1 MLSCSR
7 HHYGNFTCNS
17 ATSPLDSVTC
27 DVALMRYLAMECL
40 NPAASSGSA
49 HSKMSPVLVQ
59 TIRLEMDIIAS
70 HGALRILS
78 LLNWS
83 KLYSQSIYSDCLNM
97 QTSQNVKIVEP
108 DSSKWYNL
116 AFYIYKNIGI
126 KSIFPCATR
135 LNTRVGCHSSSP
147 VSAESI
153 QQGHKGNICGFQGNS
168 RTNFPAPL

>member
-1 MLSCSR
+1 MSQSRRQQWLS
-7 HHYGNFTCNS
+7 TQQDV
-17 ATSPLDSVTC
+17 TSPCPDNRV
-27 DVALMRYLAMECL
+27 RNGYQI
-40 NPAASSGSA
+40 SSQA
-49 HSKMSPVLVQ
+49 KP
-59 TIRLEMDIIAS
+59 
-70 HGALRILS
+70 GALRILS

>member
-1 MLSCSR
+1 MSQSHRQQWLS
-7 HHYGNFTCNS
+7 TQQDV
-17 ATSPLDSVTC
+17 TSPYSDNRVRNGYHC
-27 DVALMRYLAMECL
+27 KPDPFC
-40 NPAASSGSA
+40 
-49 HSKMSPVLVQ
+49 
-59 TIRLEMDIIAS
+59 
-70 HGALRILS
+70 ILS

-116 AFYIYKNIGI
+116 AFYISKNIGI

>member
-40 NPAASSGSA
+40 NPAASQWLSTQQDVT
-49 HSKMSPVLVQ
+49 SPCPDNRVRNGYQ
-59 TIRLEMDIIAS
+59 ISSQAKP
-70 HGALRILS
+70 GALRILS

-116 AFYIYKNIGI
+116 AFYIDKNIGI

-153 QQGHKGNICGFQGNS
+153 QGAQRKYLWFS
-168 RTNFPAPL
+168 RKFTN